1 MKQRRLRWLVSVM
14 CVLVALRVVAPS
26 TERANPPTVA
36 EAIVRKAL
44 VTGATSALAN
54 AASPIASPIA
64 FVPALTPVDDL
75 QVPGNAFALRP
86 PPPPPV
92 EPPPEVMAEA
102 QPVMPP
108 PVVTPVIAT
117 DPPAPP
123 MPFQVIGTWDDGH
136 GPGVFLS
143 SANGTLLARTGAT
156 LQSEYKV
163 TAITPQQ
170 ISLQHLASN
179 REVRLAVARPAPTPF
194 TISPRP

>member
-123 MPFQVIGTWDDGH
+123 MPFQVIGTWDDRRLPVQCKWNVAGT
-136 GPGVFLS
+136 
-143 SANGTLLARTGAT
+143 NGCD
-156 LQSEYKV
+156 
-163 TAITPQQ
+163 
-170 ISLQHLASN
+170 
-179 REVRLAVARPAPTPF
+179 LAVRVQGHRHYAAANLATASRLEP
-194 TISPRP
+194 